1 MLLAAIHVYL
11 SLNHW
16 ALYTSAAA
24 VRIPADSLLWPLIEI
39 GSKYS

>member
-1 MLLAAIHVYL
+1 MLLAATCVSQ

-24 VRIPADSLLWPLIEI
+24 VRIPADSLLWPLVEI